1 MVCKWSICTFH
12 IKLVH
17 TKTMPVRCRQTR
29 WQSNMDRGCKEAEH
43 LHSVNIYRVPWKPY
57 TYYITICPQSEQAHI
72 AKPNSKDTTCRSY
85 FKPLNPPPPPP
96 PCPSNFHHKCFIKS
110 HEHLLM
116 MLLLM
121 LLFQCMQ
128 LTHKTTFPFFIHHDN
143 YAFYHLHIPSLNPVH
158 GLNAPTHLNCLFT

>member
-1 MVCKWSICTFH
+1 MWFIETYIGNCTCINEGLYNVEWGAGRSAKMVCKWSICTFH

-85 FKPLNPPPPPP
+85 FKPLNTPHPLPAPQT
-96 PCPSNFHHKCFIKS
+96 STTSALSS
-110 HEHLLM
+110 HM
-116 MLLLM
+116 S
-121 LLFQCMQ
+121 
-128 LTHKTTFPFFIHHDN
+128 I
-143 YAFYHLHIPSLNPVH
+143 SS
-158 GLNAPTHLNCLFT
+158 